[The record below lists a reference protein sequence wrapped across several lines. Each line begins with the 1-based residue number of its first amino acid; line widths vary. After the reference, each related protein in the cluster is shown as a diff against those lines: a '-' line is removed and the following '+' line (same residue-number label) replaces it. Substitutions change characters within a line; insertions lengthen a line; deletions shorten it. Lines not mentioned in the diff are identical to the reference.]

1 MASSPHLSKRQ
12 LSARRR
18 LAAVVP
24 VGVAAGVAVSLA
36 SGVELGVLVGWDAVG
51 ALLVG
56 WIWLRVA
63 RLDPT
68 ATARHAAAEDPTR
81 ATTDLLLLTAATAS
95 LVAVG
100 LVLGGTAQ
108 TSGHTDVARVGLG
121 LASVVLSW
129 GLVHTLFALAYAR
142 LYYAAPRG
150 GVDFNEK
157 DPPDYRD
164 FAYLSFTI
172 GMTFQ
177 VSDTALKSKAVRRT
191 ALRHALLSYAFGAGI
206 IGATINLI
214 ATITGH

>member
-1 MASSPHLSKRQ
+1 
-12 LSARRR
+12 
-18 LAAVVP
+18 
-24 VGVAAGVAVSLA
+24 
-36 SGVELGVLVGWDAVG
+36 
-51 ALLVG
+51 
-56 WIWLRVA
+56 
-63 RLDPT
+63 
-68 ATARHAAAEDPTR
+68 
-81 ATTDLLLLTAATAS
+81 
-95 LVAVG
+95 
-100 LVLGGTAQ
+100 
-108 TSGHTDVARVGLG
+108 
-121 LASVVLSW
+121 
-129 GLVHTLFALAYAR
+129 LFALAYAR